1 MAKLDTGYLNLTDV
15 VSCFSFLKQPYQKTY
30 HVVVEKMG

>member
-1 MAKLDTGYLNLTDV
+1 MAKLDTGYLNLTG
-15 VSCFSFLKQPYQKTY
+15 VSCFSFLKQPYQKTH